1 TYILVDADVSGPIAP
16 DETHTFH
23 VGSEYFVAVP
33 IRGQGRFRLA
43 TEEHNPQTAGQVE
56 HGLFAG
62 EGTPPTLEQMQA
74 IVDRLGPPGMVLSNP
89 RWTSR
94 FRISRRL
101 AARYRDRRIFL
112 AGDAA
117 HIHPPTGGQGMNTG
131 LQDAYNLGWKL
142 ALVLK
147 GEAKASLLDSYE

>member
-1 TYILVDADVSGPIAP
+1 ALEQDEGGVIATLNSPSGQEQVRCLYLVGCDGAHSMVRRTLGIPFEGDAYPATYILVDADVSGPIAP

-101 AARYRDRRIFL
+101 
-112 AGDAA
+112 
-117 HIHPPTGGQGMNTG
+117 
-131 LQDAYNLGWKL
+131 
-142 ALVLK
+142 
-147 GEAKASLLDSYE
+147 